1 MKCTYTGREKN
12 EVTFKMDVTAEDFQT
27 AVSKAYAS
35 SKEKY
40 VVDGFRKG
48 KAPRKLIEAK
58 YGDDVFYEDAINQL
72 FAEIYPKAL
81 DELNLDPVDR
91 PSVDFDEI
99 DAVKGF
105 GITVK
110 ITVAPVV
117 EVKDYKGIKVPKVD
131 VTITDEDIA
140 KDLEG
145 LQKRNSRM
153 VLVERPAADGDTVL
167 IDYAGFVGDLQ
178 FEGGTAERQPL
189 TLGSNTFIPGFEEQ
203 LIGAK
208 VGEDKDVKVTF
219 PAEYHSEDL
228 AGKEAVFKCKVH
240 EIKETQLQPLDDD
253 FAKEVSEFDTLDEL
267 KADSKAKL
275 EKIAK
280 DKAEYDT
287 KNAILEKLYEATE
300 VDVPDVMIEEQI
312 DDMLKEFDQQLR
324 YQGMDLEKYFE
335 YLGKSVDEF
344 RNEVRP
350 DALKK
355 VKTRLVVEAVADAE
369 KITVADEDI
378 DKELAAMAEQYKMEV
393 DKLKGMMSAEG
404 ISYLVKDIKNKKAIE
419 LMFETA
425 VIE

>member
-12 EVTFKMDVTAEDFQT
+12 EVTFKMDVTAEDFQA

-40 VVDGFRKG
+40 AVDGFRKG

-99 DAVKGF
+99 DAAKGF

-117 EVKDYKGIKVPKVD
+117 EVKDYKGIKVSKVD

-203 LIGAK
+203 LIGAT
-208 VGEDKDVKVTF
+208 VGEERDVKVTF

-267 KADSKAKL
+267 KADTKTKL

-287 KNAILEKLYEATE
+287 KNSILEKLYEATE

-324 YQGMDLEKYFE
+324 YQGMDLEKYFQ
-335 YLGKSVDEF
+335 YLDKKVEEF
-344 RNEVRP
+344 RDEVRP

-369 KITVADEDI
+369 KIEVADEDI
-378 DKELAAMAEQYKMEV
+378 DKELAAMAEQYKMEL

-404 ISYLVKDIKNKKAIE
+404 ITYLVKDIKNKKAIE
-419 LMFETA
+419 IMYESA

>member
-131 VTITDEDIA
+131 VSITDEDIA

-335 YLGKSVDEF
+335 YLGKTVDEF

-393 DKLKGMMSAEG
+393 EKLKGMMSAEG